1 MQQTLPRIQ
10 EPLGRPPN
18 REQTDPGAQIPASP
32 LGDVQASKLAN
43 GLPKSG
49 FTETGIRLARLA
61 NGLHVLAGVKRLL
74 KRPVLIRLAPNP
86 PSAKRLSGWLLS
98 SSALSVYGSI
108 KKYFLKFS

>member
-1 MQQTLPRIQ
+1 MQQTLPRMQ

-18 REQTDPGAQIPASP
+18 KEQIDPGAQIPASP

-61 NGLHVLAGVKRLL
+61 KGLHVFAGVNRLL
-74 KRPVLIRLAPNP
+74 KIPVLIRLAPNP
-86 PSAKRLSGWLLS
+86 PRAKRFSG
-98 SSALSVYGSI
+98 
-108 KKYFLKFS
+108 